1 MVEEPKDRR
10 KKTTAPGIAV
20 LLLVLAF
27 MVLRS
32 AHCERLAS
40 HVYSIAYRSVES
52 EIDNPISH
60 RGLYPDSL
68 NWSTGGDVK
77 LGLQAIIACN
87 KGKREYLVTE
97 LIGVRAGIRNISDST
112 IQLGFAYY
120 SPDKHGIPPEYTVFI
135 EGPYNYPRVGIYLGD
150 DALYIG
156 PRTKLQNMVSIP
168 AGRVFNPSF
177 DSLFYNSSDGL
188 FSFETPGTYRLSFTY
203 SFDSLTSSLSV
214 PLTLVSSDTI
224 ELRVIPPEFIE
235 AEKLARFL
243 PRNID
248 GFKSGKP
255 EVHKRLLNPH
265 WTESLQY
272 PTARRHYFRK
282 IGNFDAPYIGVL
294 IIDSGHMPGV
304 LNRWHSPGMLAES
317 VESTIRGFPACKQY
331 RGSTEQLSSLAII
344 SVIVGNRIVVRIRGR
359 GVQMDELEHVA
370 RVVDY
375 AAIAKGLKP

>member
-1 MVEEPKDRR
+1 MVEQPKDHR
-10 KKTTAPGIAV
+10 KKTTAPRIAV
-20 LLLVLAF
+20 LFLVLAF

-40 HVYSIAYRSVES
+40 YVYSIAYRSVES
-52 EIDNPISH
+52 EIDNTVSH
-60 RGLYPDSL
+60 GGLYPDTL
-68 NWSTGGDVK
+68 DWSAGGEPEY
-77 LGLQAIIACN
+77 GLQALIACN
-87 KGKREYLVTE
+87 NRHPEYLPTE
-97 LIGVRAGIRNISDST
+97 LVGLRAGIRNISDST

-150 DALYIG
+150 DALYVG
-156 PRTKLQNMVSIP
+156 PRTKLKNMISIP
-168 AGRVFNPSF
+168 PGKVFNPSF

-188 FSFETPGTYRLSFTY
+188 FRFETPGTYRLWFTY
-203 SFDSLTSSLSV
+203 SFDSLTSSLLV
-214 PLTLVSSDTI
+214 PLTLISSDTI
-224 ELRVIPPEFIE
+224 ELLVIPPEFIE

-243 PRNID
+243 PRKID

-255 EVHKRLLNPH
+255 EVHNRLLNPH

-282 IGNFDAPYIGVL
+282 KGNFDAPYIQVL
-294 IIDSGHMPGV
+294 IIDSGHMLGV

-317 VESTIRGFPACKQY
+317 VEITIRGFPACKQY
-331 RGSTEQLSSLAII
+331 RGSIEQLSSLAII
-344 SVIVGNRIVVRIRGR
+344 SVIVGNRIVVRIEGR